1 MAMIH
6 LDGYVL
12 SRALVYAIA
21 SIDSLPEERRTQR
34 VSDDRDD
41 MVHIL
46 HLMITDPAL
55 REKMAAEVEEVT
67 GRLADLTDWAV
78 RE

>member
-1 MAMIH
+1 MIN

-12 SRALVYAIA
+12 ARALTYAIA
-21 SIDSLPEERRTQR
+21 TIDGLPDERRTQQ

-41 MVHIL
+41 MVHML

-55 REKMAAEVEEVT
+55 REKLAAEVEEVT
-67 GRLADLTDWAV
+67 GRLPDLTDWALK
-78 RE
+78 E

>member
-12 SRALVYAIA
+12 ARALVYAIA
-21 SIDSLPEERRTQR
+21 SIDGLPAEKREQ
-34 VSDDRDD
+34 VADDRDD
-41 MVHIL
+41 MVHVL
-46 HLMITDPAL
+46 HLIVTDAAL
-55 REKMAAEVEEVT
+55 REKLAAEVEAVT
-67 GRLADLTDWAV
+67 GRLADLTDWAL